1 MPLIKVK
8 EKYQVT
14 IPATIRKELS
24 LKIGDV
30 LEAELDGDQIV
41 MKPKMIVDK
50 ADSWEKLFE
59 VLKRVHSQN
68 SQFEPE
74 EIETDVLEAIRE
86 YRSSK

>member
-41 MKPKMIVDK
+41 MKPKMVTDK
-50 ADSWEKLFE
+50 SDSWEKLFE
-59 VLKRVHSQN
+59 VLNRVHSQN
-68 SQFEPE
+68 SQFKPE
-74 EIETDVLEAIRE
+74 EIERDVLEAIRE